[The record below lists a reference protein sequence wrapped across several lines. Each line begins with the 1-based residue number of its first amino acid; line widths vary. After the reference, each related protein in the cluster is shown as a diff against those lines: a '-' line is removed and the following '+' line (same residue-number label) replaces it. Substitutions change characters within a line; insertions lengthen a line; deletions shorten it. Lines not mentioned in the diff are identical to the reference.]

1 MSCGSR
7 DAPAGTL
14 TLTITLGL
22 ELTGYWTNKGL
33 VLGENRAGADKSGI
47 TKTTEML
54 VLGEAWKETSGK
66 AWRVLTWMTE
76 GWPCGEEE
84 TPKQR
89 TPLLL
94 P

>member
-1 MSCGSR
+1 M
-7 DAPAGTL
+7 
-14 TLTITLGL
+14 I
-22 ELTGYWTNKGL
+22 L
-33 VLGENRAGADKSGI
+33 VEYRARADKSGI
-47 TKTTEML
+47 TKTTEMG
-54 VLGEAWKETSGK
+54 LGEAWKETSGK